1 MAVDGCGLVCK
12 YILILFN
19 IIFAVVGTA
28 FLGLGLWLRFSEG
41 TRGIFDIDALN
52 SSAFVIGVTVLII
65 LGSIMLIV
73 VAFGDYGACNEK
85 KCALQVFSILV
96 FFLAVAEFI
105 IGGLAYSNRD
115 TVGLRL
121 GEFYTTLY
129 TLYVNSQDPAIG
141 VTLTFIH
148 NSLHCC
154 GMTGVPLVELVKQT
168 CPKPDGIME
177 HLVMPNCPATII
189 TVFDSRAPLV
199 LGIFVGTGALLIVAL
214 ICSGVLSSQIRH
226 ASSSPQYIILNSSTP
241 SLAAPQPYH
250 QPYPQHVTASNNS
263 FPNQDPAV
271 FTSLSVVNVPVAQA

>member
-19 IIFAVVGTA
+19 IIFAVVGLA
-28 FLGLGLWLRFSEG
+28 FLGLGLWLRFGEN
-41 TRGIFDIDALN
+41 TRGIFGIDALN

-85 KCALQVFSILV
+85 KCALQVFAILL
-96 FFLAVAEFI
+96 FFLAVAEFV
-105 IGGLAYSNRD
+105 IGGLAYSNSN

-129 TLYVNSQDPAIG
+129 SLYVSSQDPAIG
-141 VTLTFIH
+141 VTLAFIH

-168 CPKPDGIME
+168 CPKPNGVLE
-177 HLVMPNCPATII
+177 HLVMPNCPTTIV

-199 LGIFVGTGALLIVAL
+199 MGIFVGTGALLIVAL
-214 ICSGVLSSQIRH
+214 ICSGVLSSQIRQ

-241 SLAAPQPYH
+241 SPAAP

-263 FPNQDPAV
+263 FPNQDPVV
-271 FTSLSVVNVPVAQA
+271 FTPLSVVNIPVAQA

>member
-19 IIFAVVGTA
+19 IIFAVVGLA
-28 FLGLGLWLRFSEG
+28 FLGLGLWLRFGEN
-41 TRGIFDIDALN
+41 TRGIFGIDALN

-85 KCALQVFSILV
+85 KCALQVFAILLL
-96 FFLAVAEFI
+96 FLAVAEFV
-105 IGGLAYSNRD
+105 IGGLAYSNSNM
-115 TVGLRL
+115 VGLRL

-129 TLYVNSQDPAIG
+129 SLYVSSQDPAIG
-141 VTLTFIH
+141 VTLAFIH

-168 CPKPDGIME
+168 CPKPNGVLE
-177 HLVMPNCPATII
+177 HLVMPNCPTTIV

-199 LGIFVGTGALLIVAL
+199 MGIFIGIGALLIVAL
-214 ICSGVLSSQIRH
+214 ICSGVLSSQIHR
-226 ASSSPQYIILNSSTP
+226 ASSSPQYIILNSSIP
-241 SLAAPQPYH
+241 SPAAP

-263 FPNQDPAV
+263 FPNQDPVV
-271 FTSLSVVNVPVAQA
+271 FTPLSVVNIPVAQA